1 MDCFKTGSETLFFQ
15 LSQFDNILGWQ
26 LRILLAML
34 LFVGSVIFIIKGFSM
49 KSTDQLFNQYWTLAL
64 IMLWGCVSQISPAIK
79 NYSESKNKLL

>member
-1 MDCFKTGSETLFFQ
+1 MDRVKTGSETLFFR

-26 LRILLAML
+26 LRILLAVL
-34 LFVGSVIFIIKGFSM
+34 LFVGSVVFVIKGFSL

>member
-34 LFVGSVIFIIKGFSM
+34 LFVGSVIFIIKGFSL
-49 KSTDQLFNQYWTLAL
+49 KSTDQIFNQYWTLAL